1 MRREDDDNV
10 YEFVTDDTIKRA
22 EEMCSSLSSNIGLER
37 RGQTTYYQGA
47 ISDMSSM
54 TGRFSKV
61 TVADSGSSTDQL
73 TLISDRPLPSS
84 RNALL
89 VFRAGPGE
97 DMKYLGKHDDT
108 RPGQRQED
116 EDEDKDKHIV
126 RYTIL
131 RDVRKG

>member
-1 MRREDDDNV
+1 MRREDDDNI
-10 YEFVTDDTIKRA
+10 YEFITDDTIKRA

-54 TGRFSKV
+54 SARFSKV
-61 TVADSGSSTDQL
+61 TVADSGSSSDQL

-84 RNALL
+84 GNALL

-116 EDEDKDKHIV
+116 EDEEKYIA
-126 RYTIL
+126 RYTIM
-131 RDVRKG
+131 RDVRKR